1 MVVSSKIEFTQNLDQ
16 NTLLLLL
23 LLLLQRFTERFRCVK
38 LCANH
43 LLAFFNYSSR
53 RNTFANSEF
62 MNDETEAQ
70 KGYRCLAYATP
81 SATFRAWI

>member
-43 LLAFFNYSSR
+43 LLAFF